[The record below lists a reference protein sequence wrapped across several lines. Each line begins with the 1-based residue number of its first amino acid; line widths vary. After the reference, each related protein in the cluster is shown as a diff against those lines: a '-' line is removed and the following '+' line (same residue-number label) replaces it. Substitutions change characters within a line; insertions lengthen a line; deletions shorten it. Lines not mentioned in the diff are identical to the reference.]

1 MIKKSSDMKSN
12 QFFSVML
19 LLCIPMLG
27 FGQARSFRDF
37 IVAASSPINPKA
49 SETNFKNAGGTDRFL
64 LSEWGRGWALS
75 RGSET
80 VKEGYAFNFD
90 FEKNELYLRKD
101 DEDVMIVADNN
112 SVRRF
117 VLVNGTDSIRFVKS
131 IAIDKTNK
139 VFFQLMGGST
149 SGKIALLKLRT
160 AKALP
165 VNKNDYARNFN
176 GDYSTQYRNESVYF
190 FVDAEIGVKGF
201 DKITRDELLKLF
213 PQHQAIIVKL
223 VTSKKNIDEKT
234 LAAFANE
241 VNGL

>member
-1 MIKKSSDMKSN
+1 MRLFNLFYLLIMVLISHES
-12 QFFSVML
+12 FS
-19 LLCIPMLG
+19 
-27 FGQARSFRDF
+27 QARSFRDF
-37 IVAASSPINPKA
+37 IIAASSPTNTKA
-49 SETNFKNAGGTDRFL
+49 SETNFKTAGGKDRF
-64 LSEWGRGWALS
+64 ETEQWAKGWALS
-75 RGSET
+75 RGSEL

-90 FEKNELYLRKD
+90 YERNELYLKKE

-117 VLVNGTDSIRFVKS
+117 VIFNGTDSIRFVKS

-139 VFFQLMGGST
+139 VFFQLVGGST

-160 AKALP
+160 AKAMP

-176 GDYSTQYRNESVYF
+176 GDYSTQYRNENVYF

-201 DKITRDELLKLF
+201 DKINRDELLKLF

-234 LAAFANE
+234 LIAFANE

>member
-1 MIKKSSDMKSN
+1 MKLTQLLS
-12 QFFSVML
+12 L
-19 LLCIPMLG
+19 LLLLWTPNLLLS
-27 FGQARSFRDF
+27 QARSFRDF
-37 IVAASSPINPKA
+37 IIAANSPTNPKA
-49 SETNFKNAGGTDRFL
+49 SAANFKTAGGKDRFL
-64 LSEWGRGWALS
+64 LEEWGRGWALS
-75 RGSET
+75 RGSEM

-117 VLVNGTDSIRFVKS
+117 VIADGLDSIRFVKS
-131 IAIDKTNK
+131 IAVDKTNK

-149 SGKIALLKLRT
+149 SGKISLLKLRT

-176 GDYSTQYRNESVYF
+176 GDYSTQYRNDHAYY

-201 DKITRDELLKLF
+201 EKMTRDELLKLF
-213 PQHQAIIVKL
+213 PQHQAIIVRL
-223 VTSKKNIDEKT
+223 VTSKKPIDEKT
-234 LAAFANE
+234 LIAFTNE

>member
-1 MIKKSSDMKSN
+1 MKSN
-12 QFFSVML
+12 PFLSVMV
-19 LLCIPMLG
+19 LLCIPVLG

-37 IVAASSPINPKA
+37 IVAASSPTNPKA
-49 SETNFKNAGGTDRFL
+49 SATNFKTAGGKDRFL
-64 LSEWGRGWALS
+64 LEEWGKGWALS
-75 RGSET
+75 RGSEL

-101 DEDVMIVADNN
+101 DEDLMIVADNN

-117 VLVNGTDSIRFVKS
+117 VIVSGTDSLRFVKS

-139 VFFQLMGGST
+139 VFFQLLGGST

-165 VNKNDYARNFN
+165 VNKNDYARNLS
-176 GDYSTQYRNESVYF
+176 GDYAPEYRNTSVYY

-201 DKITRDELLKLF
+201 EKITRDELLKLY
-213 PQHQAIIVKL
+213 PQHQALIVASI
-223 VTSKKNIDEKT
+223 TSKKALDEKT
-234 LAAFANE
+234 LIGFVNE
-241 VNGL
+241 INGL

>member
-1 MIKKSSDMKSN
+1 MKSN
-12 QFFSVML
+12 QFLSVML
-19 LLCIPMLG
+19 LCCVPILG

-37 IVAASSPINPKA
+37 IVAASSPTNPKA

-64 LSEWGRGWALS
+64 LSEWGKGWALS
-75 RGSET
+75 RGSEL
-80 VKEGYAFNFD
+80 VKDGYAFNFD

-101 DEDVMIVADNN
+101 DEDMMIVADNN

-117 VLVNGTDSIRFVKS
+117 VIANGTDSVRFVKS

-149 SGKIALLKLRT
+149 TGKIALLKLRT
-160 AKALP
+160 SKALP
-165 VNKNDYARNFN
+165 VNKNDYARNVS
-176 GDYSTQYRNESVYF
+176 GDYSTQYRSESVYY
-190 FVDAEIGVKGF
+190 FVDSEIGVKGF
-201 DKITRDELLKLF
+201 EKMTRDELLKLF
-213 PQHQAIIVKL
+213 PQHQAIIVRL

-234 LAAFANE
+234 LIAFTNE

>member
-1 MIKKSSDMKSN
+1 MKSN
-12 QFFSVML
+12 QFLSVML

-37 IVAASSPINPKA
+37 IVAASSPTNPKA
-49 SETNFKNAGGTDRFL
+49 SETNFKTAGGKDRFL
-64 LSEWGRGWALS
+64 LEEWGRGWALS
-75 RGSET
+75 RGSEM
-80 VKEGYAFNFD
+80 VREGYAFNFD

-101 DEDVMIVADNN
+101 DEDMMIVADNN

-117 VLVNGTDSIRFVKS
+117 AIVSGLDSLRFVKS

-139 VFFQLMGGST
+139 VFFQLIGGST
-149 SGKIALLKLRT
+149 SGKIGLLKLRT
-160 AKALP
+160 SKALV
-165 VNKNDYARNFN
+165 VNKNDYARNVS
-176 GDYSTQYRNESVYF
+176 GDYSTQYRNESVYY
-190 FVDAEIGVKGF
+190 FVDSEIGVKGF
-201 DKITRDELLKLF
+201 EKITRDELLKLF

-234 LAAFANE
+234 LIAFANE

>member
-1 MIKKSSDMKSN
+1 MKSN
-12 QFFSVML
+12 QFLSVML
-19 LLCIPMLG
+19 LLSIPVLG
-27 FGQARSFRDF
+27 FAQARSFRDF
-37 IVAASSPINPKA
+37 IVAASSPTNPKA
-49 SETNFKNAGGTDRFL
+49 SETNFKTAGGTDRFL
-64 LSEWGRGWALS
+64 LNEWGRGWALS
-75 RGSET
+75 RGSEL

-101 DEDVMIVADNN
+101 DEDLMIVADNN

-117 VLVNGTDSIRFVKS
+117 VIVNGVDSLRFVKS

-149 SGKIALLKLRT
+149 TGKVALLKLRT

-165 VNKNDYARNFN
+165 VNKNDYARNLS
-176 GDYSTQYRNESVYF
+176 GDYSTQYRNTNIYY

-201 DKITRDELLKLF
+201 EKITRDELLKLY

-223 VTSKKNIDEKT
+223 VTSKKAIDEKT
-234 LAAFANE
+234 LIAFTNE

>member
-1 MIKKSSDMKSN
+1 MKLTQLLSL
-12 QFFSVML
+12 VL
-19 LLCIPMLG
+19 LLWIPNLLLS
-27 FGQARSFRDF
+27 QARSFRDF
-37 IVAASSPINPKA
+37 IIAANSPTNPKA
-49 SETNFKNAGGTDRFL
+49 SATNFKTAGGKDRFL
-64 LSEWGRGWALS
+64 LEEWGKGWALS

-117 VLVNGTDSIRFVKS
+117 VIFNGVDSIRFVKS

-139 VFFQLMGGST
+139 VFFQLLGGST

-160 AKALP
+160 SKALP

-176 GDYSTQYRNESVYF
+176 GDYSTQYRIENMYY

-201 DKITRDELLKLF
+201 EKITRDELLKLF

-223 VTSKKNIDEKT
+223 VSSKKNIDEKT
-234 LAAFANE
+234 LIAFTNE

>member
-1 MIKKSSDMKSN
+1 MKST
-12 QFFSVML
+12 QILALML
-19 LLCIPMLG
+19 LLWLPNLL
-27 FGQARSFRDF
+27 FSQARSFRDF
-37 IVAASSPINPKA
+37 IIAANSPTNPKA
-49 SETNFKNAGGTDRFL
+49 SATNFKTAGGKDRFL
-64 LSEWGRGWALS
+64 LEEWGKGWALS
-75 RGSET
+75 RGSEL

-101 DEDVMIVADNN
+101 DEDMMIVADNN

-117 VLVNGTDSIRFVKS
+117 VLVSGTDSIRFVKS

-139 VFFQLMGGST
+139 VFFQLMGGNT

-201 DKITRDELLKLF
+201 EKMTRDELLKLF

>member
-1 MIKKSSDMKSN
+1 MKLGHL
-12 QFFSVML
+12 FL
-19 LLCIPMLG
+19 LLLMVFTADFG
-27 FGQARSFRDF
+27 FSQARSFRDF
-37 IVAASSPINPKA
+37 IIAANSPTNPKA
-49 SETNFKNAGGTDRFL
+49 SATNFKTAGGKDRFL
-64 LSEWGRGWALS
+64 LEEWGKGWALS
-75 RGSET
+75 RGSEL

-101 DEDVMIVADNN
+101 DEDMMIVADNN

-117 VLVNGTDSIRFVKS
+117 VLVSGTDSIRFVKS

-139 VFFQLMGGST
+139 VFFQLMGGNT

-201 DKITRDELLKLF
+201 EKMTRDELLKLF

>member
-1 MIKKSSDMKSN
+1 MKSN

-19 LLCIPMLG
+19 LFCIPIVG

-37 IVAASSPINPKA
+37 IVAASSPTNPKA
-49 SETNFKNAGGTDRFL
+49 SETNFKTAGGKDRFL
-64 LSEWGRGWALS
+64 LEEWGRGWALS
-75 RGSET
+75 RGSEM

-101 DEDVMIVADNN
+101 DEDMMIVADNN

-117 VLVNGTDSIRFVKS
+117 VIVNGLDSLRFVKS

-139 VFFQLMGGST
+139 VFFQLIGGNT

-160 AKALP
+160 SKALP
-165 VNKNDYARNFN
+165 VNKNDYARNVS
-176 GDYSTQYRNESVYF
+176 GDYSTQYRNESVYY
-190 FVDAEIGVKGF
+190 FVDSEIGVKGF
-201 DKITRDELLKLF
+201 EKMTRDELLKLF
-213 PQHQAIIVKL
+213 PQHQAIIVRL
-223 VTSKKNIDEKT
+223 VTSKKTIDEKT
-234 LAAFANE
+234 LIAFTNE

>member
-1 MIKKSSDMKSN
+1 MKLTQLLVLLSLIWLPN
-12 QFFSVML
+12 LLFS
-19 LLCIPMLG
+19 
-27 FGQARSFRDF
+27 QARSFRDF
-37 IVAASSPINPKA
+37 IVAASSPTNVKA
-49 SETNFKNAGGTDRFL
+49 SETNFKTAGGKDRFETE
-64 LSEWGRGWALS
+64 EWAKGWALS
-75 RGSET
+75 RGSEV
-80 VKEGYAFNFD
+80 VKDGYAFNFD
-90 FEKNELYLRKD
+90 YEKNELYLKKE

-117 VLVNGTDSIRFVKS
+117 VIFNGTDSIRFVKS

-165 VNKNDYARNFN
+165 VNKNDYARNLN
-176 GDYSTQYRNESVYF
+176 GDYSTQYRNTSVYY
-190 FVDAEIGVKGF
+190 FVDSEIGVKGF
-201 DKITRDELLKLF
+201 EKLTRDELLKLF

-234 LAAFANE
+234 LIAFTNE

>member
-1 MIKKSSDMKSN
+1 MKSN
-12 QFFSVML
+12 QFLSVML
-19 LLCIPMLG
+19 LLSIPVLG
-27 FGQARSFRDF
+27 FAQARSFRDF
-37 IVAASSPINPKA
+37 IVAASSPTNPKA
-49 SETNFKNAGGTDRFL
+49 SETNFKTAGGTDRFL
-64 LSEWGRGWALS
+64 LNEWGRGWALS
-75 RGSET
+75 RGSEL

-101 DEDVMIVADNN
+101 DEDLMIIADNN

-117 VLVNGTDSIRFVKS
+117 VIVNGVDSLRFVKS

-149 SGKIALLKLRT
+149 TGKVALLKLRT

-165 VNKNDYARNFN
+165 VNKNDYARNLS
-176 GDYSTQYRNESVYF
+176 GDYSTQYRNTNIYY

-201 DKITRDELLKLF
+201 EKITRDELLKLY

-223 VTSKKNIDEKT
+223 VTSKKAIDEKT
-234 LAAFANE
+234 LIAFTNE

>member
-1 MIKKSSDMKSN
+1 MKLTQLLSL
-12 QFFSVML
+12 VL
-19 LLCIPMLG
+19 LLWIPNLLLS
-27 FGQARSFRDF
+27 QARSFRDF
-37 IVAASSPINPKA
+37 IIAANSPTNPKA
-49 SETNFKNAGGTDRFL
+49 SATNFKTAGGKDRFL
-64 LSEWGRGWALS
+64 LEEWGKGWALS

-90 FEKNELYLRKD
+90 FERNELYLRKD

-117 VLVNGTDSIRFVKS
+117 VIFNGADSVRFVKS

-139 VFFQLMGGST
+139 VFFQLIGGST
-149 SGKIALLKLRT
+149 SGKLALLKLRT

-176 GDYSTQYRNESVYF
+176 GDYSTQYRNDYMYY

-201 DKITRDELLKLF
+201 EKITRDELLKLY

-234 LAAFANE
+234 LIAFTNE